1 VSEKKQM
8 TVAAVMDTDFLIM
21 DGVATVAEAISAMKQ
36 RNARSLLVSKRDDH
50 DEYGIV
56 LTSDIA
62 KQVLAKHR
70 SPQRVNVYE
79 IMSKPVLAVQPDMHV
94 RFCARL
100 FERFGISTAPV
111 IEDGTVVGMVA
122 YDALVLKGLA
132 ATDEP
137 L

>member
-1 VSEKKQM
+1 VSETKQM
-8 TVAAVMDTDFLIM
+8 NVAAVMQADFLIM
-21 DGVATVAEAISAMKQ
+21 DGVATVAEALAEMKQ
-36 RNARSLLVSKRDDH
+36 RNAHSLLVDKRDEQ

-56 LTSDIA
+56 LVSDIA
-62 KQVLAKHR
+62 KQVLAQHR

-79 IMSKPVLAVQPDMHV
+79 IMSKPVLAVQPDMHI

-111 IEDGTVVGMVA
+111 IEDGKIVGVVT

-132 ATDEP
+132 ASI
-137 L
+137 

>member
-1 VSEKKQM
+1 MSGTKRM
-8 TVAAVMDTDFLIM
+8 TVAAVMNTEFLVM
-21 DGVATVAEAISAMKQ
+21 DGVATVAEALAEMKR
-36 RNARSLLVSKRDDH
+36 RNVGSLLVGKRDEN

-70 SPQRVNVYE
+70 PPERVNVYE
-79 IMSKPVLAVQPDMHV
+79 IMSKPVLSVQPDMHI

-111 IEDGTVVGMVA
+111 VENGEVVGMVA

-132 ATDEP
+132 ESI
-137 L
+137 

>member
-1 VSEKKQM
+1 M
-8 TVAAVMDTDFLIM
+8 TTGYVTTGEVMTPSPKLINGM
-21 DGVATVAEAISAMKQ
+21 STVHEAIEIMREHGISSVVVD
-36 RNARSLLVSKRDDH
+36 RRDEN

-62 KQVLAKHR
+62 KQVLAKRR

-79 IMSKPVLAVQPDMHV
+79 IMSKPVLAVQPDMHI

-100 FERFGISTAPV
+100 FERFGVSTAPV
-111 IEDGTVVGMVA
+111 IEDGKVVGMVA

-132 ATDEP
+132 ASI
-137 L
+137 